1 MPSLTLDSV
10 HTAALLACLL
20 AACAVVVW
28 RKQLVRTLRDF
39 FLELGSPWALGAL
52 RVVVFS
58 HLSGQL
64 GEAAAIVA
72 RPSAIRELPYGWG
85 WLRDV
90 VPFDPAVASAAELT
104 LFVTSACAVVG
115 LLTRVTAPL
124 AAVLAV
130 YVLGLPNF
138 YLKIDHSS
146 QVIVLSALIVSVSPC
161 ADALSVDALYRRFR
175 GVAVPGPS
183 LAYALPIRFCWLL
196 LGTAYLFPGV
206 WKLWDTGDLWISGVQ
221 LQSLLYLAWGRGS
234 IEPLARI
241 DQVPWLLS
249 FFGTATLVFEIGFI
263 FAIFWRPSRVVA
275 AFSAVLFHWGVF
287 QMMGIRIHTRFPL
300 ILLIDLP
307 GLPDALGRWFP
318 SWAPRLA
325 AVQAELSRRA
335 QGVAARL
342 RLPEAVRT
350 VPRRALAP
358 AVVVG
363 SLLFGGQVLA
373 GAAQVDSWPISV
385 YPRFTVR
392 RPEPTTRANRTR
404 VMLVHEDGTEQ
415 DLVDTLEGLGGGR
428 LTRLMLRIQKVDR
441 NYRVLAEESRT
452 LIRLFRSN
460 GADIDAGDRIE
471 IRKET
476 WSIFPLSNKANFRSR
491 TLGSYEVTANDK
503 LKKVAPQQP

>member
-1 MPSLTLDSV
+1 VRTATL
-10 HTAALLACLL
+10 LGCLL
-20 AACAVVVW
+20 AACTVVVW

-39 FLELGSPWALGAL
+39 FLEEGSPWALGVL
-52 RVVVFS
+52 RAVVFS

-64 GEAAAIVA
+64 GVAAAIAA
-72 RPSAIRELPYGWG
+72 RPAAIRELPYGWG

-90 VPFDPAVASAAELT
+90 VPFDPAFASAAELT
-104 LFVTSACAVVG
+104 LFVTSACAVIG
-115 LLTRVTAPL
+115 LLTRLTAPL
-124 AAVLAV
+124 AATLAV

-138 YLKIDHSS
+138 YLKIDHAS
-146 QVIVLSALIVSVSPC
+146 QVIVLSALILSVSPC

-196 LGTAYLFPGV
+196 LGTAYLFPGI
-206 WKLWDTGDLWISGVQ
+206 WKLWKTGDLWISGVQ
-221 LQSLLYLAWGRGS
+221 LHSLLYLAWGRGD

-249 FFGTATLVFEIGFI
+249 FFGIATLIFEIGFI
-263 FAIFWRPSRVVA
+263 FALFWRPSRVVA

-287 QMMGIRIHTRFPL
+287 QMMGIRIHMRFPL

-325 AVQAELSRRA
+325 ALQTELSRRA
-335 QGVAARL
+335 QRLAATL
-342 RLPEAVRT
+342 RLPAAVRT
-350 VPRRALAP
+350 VPRRALVP
-358 AVVVG
+358 ALVMG

-385 YPRFTVR
+385 YPRFSVR
-392 RPEPTTRANRTR
+392 RSEPTTRAHRTR

-415 DLVDTLEGLGGGR
+415 DLVDTLKGFGGAR

-441 NYRVLAEESRT
+441 NYRVLAKESRA
-452 LIRLFRSN
+452 LIQLFRSS

-471 IRKET
+471 IRKES
-476 WSIFPLSNKANFRSR
+476 WNIFPLGSKAKFRSR
-491 TLGSYEVTANDK
+491 TLGTYEVTASGK
-503 LKKVAPQQP
+503 LKKLAP